1 MTKSARQCAASAK
14 PQPDLSDPLH
24 MSEITRIDTITLE
37 GMLPQVFAAESIPPS
52 DVWNCHLEFHRGVS
66 YRVEAS
72 SGAGKSS
79 MCAYIFGSRTDFEG
93 RLLFDG
99 EDASRLTMSD
109 WLSLRRRNIAYLPQE
124 LALFPELTA
133 MENIRLKNSL
143 TDEIPEDQ
151 IVRWL
156 HDLGIATRKDTPAGK
171 MSVGQQQRIG
181 IIRALCQ
188 PFDFL
193 LLDEPV
199 SHLDETNNRIAADII
214 SSEVSRRGASVISTS
229 VGNPL
234 MLEGCVN
241 LRL

>member
-1 MTKSARQCAASAK
+1 MA
-14 PQPDLSDPLH
+14 
-24 MSEITRIDTITLE
+24 EIARIDTITLE
-37 GMLPQVFAAESIPPS
+37 GMLPRVFAAESIPPS
-52 DVWNCHLEFHRGVS
+52 DVWRTRLEFHRGIS

-93 RLLFDG
+93 KLLFNG
-99 EDASRLTMSD
+99 EDSSHLSMSD
-109 WLSLRRRNIAYLPQE
+109 WLSLRRRNLAYLPQE
-124 LALFPELTA
+124 LDLFPELTA
-133 MENIRLKNSL
+133 MENIRLKNAL
-143 TDEIPEDQ
+143 TGEIPEEQ
-151 IVRWL
+151 IEHWL
-156 HDLGIATRKDTPAGK
+156 KELGIETRRNTPAGK

-199 SHLDETNNRIAADII
+199 SHLDETNNRIAASII
-214 SSEVSRRGASVISTS
+214 SAEAARRGASVISTS

-234 MLEGCVN
+234 LLEDCTH
-241 LRL
+241 LKL